1 MIRDP
6 TPRYVYGEL
15 KNMTMK
21 DLRKI
26 AREQAKEVN
35 KMLVQINTG
44 HTGVFHQWNVID
56 KLHNML
62 DRTGMIKKV
71 NKINYDNYNTM
82 NEVATVA
89 ARVSYGNKE
98 TVIDKILA
106 LNRVLDANN
115 GLYIDSGKE
124 YQDFDRKRQTFNK
137 KNGTNFTYDQYE
149 QYVKFI
155 VIYKEILKDLDFYTE
170 EILSQM
176 RDSNNMI
183 TPDVLRIFQ
192 DLMNGTSLM
201 TADEVKA
208 HLKKEFNLTYDEEV
222 ITDNTKRTYIPR
234 GGTFR

>member
-15 KNMTMK
+15 SGMTMK
-21 DLRKI
+21 ELRKI
-26 AREQAKEVN
+26 ARDQAKEVN
-35 KMLVQINTG
+35 KMLVQINSG
-44 HTGVFHQWNVID
+44 HTGVFHQMNAIQRVHD
-56 KLHNML
+56 ML

-71 NKINYDNYNTM
+71 HKIEYDNYNTM